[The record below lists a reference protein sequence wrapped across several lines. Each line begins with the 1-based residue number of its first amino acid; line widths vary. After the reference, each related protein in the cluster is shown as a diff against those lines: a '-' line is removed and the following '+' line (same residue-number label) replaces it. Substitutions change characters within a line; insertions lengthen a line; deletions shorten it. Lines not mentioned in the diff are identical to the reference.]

1 MIRIADETE
10 QFARFISSKQIPNYV
25 LMPSMLHEQNVNN
38 LRYILLVNGPSQYAY
53 FDDARMSIIKGVM
66 LDPMKISLFSIS
78 KE

>member
-10 QFARFISSKQIPNYV
+10 QSARFISSKQTPNCDV
-25 LMPSMLHEQNVNN
+25 TPSMLHEQNVNN

-53 FDDARMSIIKGVM
+53 FEDACMSILKGVM
-66 LDPMKISLFSIS
+66 LDPRKITSFSIS

>member
-10 QFARFISSKQIPNYV
+10 QFARFISSKQTPNYDV
-25 LMPSMLHEQNVNN
+25 TPSMLHEQNVNN

-66 LDPMKISLFSIS
+66 LDTRKISLFSIS